1 MQIRC
6 ALIAIAALA
15 GAAQAQYFSEGFE
28 PGPAPVGTAPIPA
41 GWTSVNDSPGGPGSN
56 PNWQVR
62 NDGAPN
68 PFPAFAGTTYAFANF
83 NASTGSNNISLYM
96 ISPLV
101 TFNNGDT
108 ISFWTR
114 TVTSVSFPDRLRLAY
129 NTTGST
135 LPADF
140 SNTLLTVN
148 PTLTT
153 TGYPSVWTQF
163 TGTITGLGGP
173 TAGRFAFHYNPTN
186 GGPSGANSDYI
197 GVDDVQFAPTPSS
210 LALLA
215 LGGIVAG
222 RRRR

>member
-28 PGPAPVGTAPIPA
+28 PGPAPVGVAPIPA
-41 GWTSVNDSPGGPGSN
+41 GWTSVNNSPGGPGSN

-62 NDGAPN
+62 NDAAV
-68 PFPAFAGTTYAFANF
+68 FPALGGTTYAFANY
-83 NASTGSNNISLYM
+83 NSSTGSNDISNYM

-114 TVTSVSFPDRLRLAY
+114 VLSSPASFPDRLALVF
-129 NTTGST
+129 NTTGSV

-140 SNTLLTVN
+140 TNTLLTVN

-153 TGYPSVWTQF
+153 TGYPAVWTQF

-173 TAGRFAFHYNPTN
+173 TAGRFAFHYNPTS
-186 GGPSGANSDYI
+186 GGPSGVNSDYI

>member
-1 MQIRC
+1 MQTRC
-6 ALIAIAALA
+6 ALLAIVVMA
-15 GAAQAQYFSEGFE
+15 GAAQAQFNEGWE
-28 PGPAPVGTAPIPA
+28 PGPGVPGTAPVPA
-41 GWTSVNDSPGGPGSN
+41 GWTSVNNSPGGPGSN

-62 NDGAPN
+62 NDGTV
-68 PFPAFAGTTYAFANF
+68 FPAHSGSTYAFANF
-83 NASTGSNNISLYM
+83 NSSTGANNISNYL

-114 TVTSVSFPDRLRLAY
+114 TVDVPAFPDRLALVF
-129 NTTGST
+129 NTTGSI

-140 SNTLLTVN
+140 TNTLLTVN

-153 TGYPSVWTQF
+153 AGYPTTWTQF
-163 TGTITGLGGP
+163 STTITGLGGP
-173 TAGRFAFHYNPTN
+173 TNGRFAFHYNPTN

-197 GVDDVQFAPTPSS
+197 GVDTIEYVPAPAT
-210 LALLA
+210 LALLSM
-215 LGGIVAG
+215 GGLLAG